1 MGTGFG
7 LRSFRIIVPGRPRH
21 LSVPGLISGPSFPP
35 SLGPFLF
42 HSQMRNRPL
51 INGAM
56 ASVTMGLF
64 TVAEESIPV
73 AGRNWWVWSLPFG
86 PLHPKWFAGISDAL
100 PARV

>member
-1 MGTGFG
+1 MWNRIWTSEFSNHRAGPPPAPISPRTD
-7 LRSFRIIVPGRPRH
+7 LRPQ
-21 LSVPGLISGPSFPP
+21 LPP
-35 SLGPFLF
+35 ELGPFLF